1 MLAGSARRANPGGH
15 HGNNLA
21 FLRETLNVSVEPQT
35 RIIDNA
41 KAEVATSSMASGI
54 TRLKGKVAI
63 VSGAAQGIGRAIAM
77 RLAEEGARVAI
88 ADINDT
94 VAAATAEEIR
104 AAGGQALA
112 VHLDVTSLDGAIA
125 AADTVERELGPI
137 DILVNNAGWD
147 KVEPFVDNSVET
159 WDRVIAINFRGPLNC
174 CKAVVPRMQAR
185 GHGKIVTI
193 SSDAGRV
200 GSMGEAVYAGCKAG
214 LIGFSK
220 TLARELA
227 RNNINVNVVCPGPT
241 ETALLKSA
249 MAGGPK
255 CSRPMAKT
263 IPMRRLGQ
271 PQDLAGAVA
280 FFVSADADYATG
292 QVISI
297 SGGLTMAG

>member
-1 MLAGSARRANPGGH
+1 M
-15 HGNNLA
+15 
-21 FLRETLNVSVEPQT
+21 T
-35 RIIDNA
+35 
-41 KAEVATSSMASGI
+41 SGI
-54 TRLKGKVAI
+54 TRLQGKVAI
-63 VSGAAQGIGRAIAM
+63 ITGAAQGIGRAIAT
-77 RLAEEGARVAI
+77 RLAEEGAKVAI
-88 ADINDT
+88 ADINEE
-94 VAAATAEEIR
+94 VAAQTAQEIR
-104 AAGGQALA
+104 ASGAQALA
-112 VHLDVTSLDGAIA
+112 VKLDVTSLDGALA
-125 AADTVERELGPI
+125 AVAAVERELGPV

-147 KVEPFVDNSVET
+147 KVEPFVENTPET

-174 CKAVVPRMQAR
+174 CKAVIAGMQAR

-200 GSMGEAVYAGCKAG
+200 GSTGEAVYAGCKAG

-227 RNNINVNVVCPGPT
+227 RHNINVNVVCPGPT

-249 MAGGPK
+249 MAD
-255 CSRPMAKT
+255 RPGVLQAMAKS

-280 FFVSADADYATG
+280 FFASSDSDYATG
-292 QVISI
+292 QVLSI